1 MSSGILTHRAI
12 AASFAA
18 VIGLSSPALP
28 ATATG
33 SFAVRITITPECKLV
48 SATDLDFGSHG
59 VIDTNVDSTSTITVQ
74 CTTGTP
80 YNVGIGLGTGAGAT
94 LTARK
99 MTGPASATIDYN
111 LYRDAAF
118 TNVWGET
125 IPTDTLSGTGN
136 GATQPITVYGRV
148 APQTTPA
155 TGAYS
160 DTVAVTVTY

>member
-1 MSSGILTHRAI
+1 MSSSILLNRVV
-12 AASFAA
+12 AASFAS
-18 VIGLSSPALP
+18 VLGFSSPALS

-48 SATDLDFGSHG
+48 SASDLDFGSHG
-59 VIDTNVDSTSTITVQ
+59 VIDANVDSTSTITVQ

-94 LTARK
+94 LAARR

-111 LYRDAAF
+111 LFRESTH

-125 IPTDTLSGTGN
+125 IGTDTVSATGN

>member
-1 MSSGILTHRAI
+1 
-12 AASFAA
+12 
-18 VIGLSSPALP
+18 
-28 ATATG
+28 
-33 SFAVRITITPECKLV
+33 
-48 SATDLDFGSHG
+48 
-59 VIDTNVDSTSTITVQ
+59 
-74 CTTGTP
+74 
-80 YNVGIGLGTGAGAT
+80 
-94 LTARK
+94 